1 MIFINKLEVFQNSL
15 YKDIEVRK
23 RAIANWKKL
32 RMILVLVT
40 VWGQKKKKRPV
51 LANDSQYINLLE
63 KDKKSCS
70 EIIAPY
76 IIDPLNRYKLAWDII
91 MGGFYFISYI
101 IDPYIIADH
110 FESLEDQKLN
120 RLSFVITCVIVL
132 DMILKIF
139 TAVKK
144 EDQTIPIDDFT

>member
-51 LANDSQYINLLE
+51 LANDS
-63 KDKKSCS
+63 
-70 EIIAPY
+70 
-76 IIDPLNRYKLAWDII
+76 
-91 MGGFYFISYI
+91 
-101 IDPYIIADH
+101 
-110 FESLEDQKLN
+110 
-120 RLSFVITCVIVL
+120 
-132 DMILKIF
+132 
-139 TAVKK
+139 
-144 EDQTIPIDDFT
+144 